1 MILVSFS
8 LEFSVDSQ
16 DAKGR
21 TQLMN
26 AAVNG
31 KVQAVKGLMKKGWKK
46 EDGIDYNL
54 LQWVVIL
61 KSLLWC

>member
-16 DAKGR
+16 DVKGR

-31 KVQAVKGLMKKGWKK
+31 KVQAVKGLMKRGRTK
-46 EDGIDYNL
+46 EDGIHYNL

-61 KSLLWC
+61 KSLL

>member
-21 TQLMN
+21 TQLTN

-31 KVQAVKGLMKKGWKK
+31 KVQAVKGLMKRG
-46 EDGIDYNL
+46 
-54 LQWVVIL
+54 
-61 KSLLWC
+61 

>member
-8 LEFSVDSQ
+8 HEFSVDSQ

-21 TQLMN
+21 TQLKN

-31 KVQAVKGLMKKGWKK
+31 KVQAVKGLMKRG
-46 EDGIDYNL
+46 
-54 LQWVVIL
+54 
-61 KSLLWC
+61 

>member
-8 LEFSVDSQ
+8 HEFSVDSQ

-21 TQLMN
+21 TQLKN

-31 KVQAVKGLMKKGWKK
+31 KVQAVKGLMKRGRTK
-46 EDGIDYNL
+46 EDGIHYNL

-61 KSLLWC
+61 KSLL

>member
-31 KVQAVKGLMKKGWKK
+31 KVQAVKSLMRRGRTKD
-46 EDGIDYNL
+46 DGINYNL
-54 LQWVVIL
+54 LYWVVTL
-61 KSLLWC
+61 KSLL